1 MNSKTIEAFRMLR
14 YEFLNKEWIVS
25 PPARLVYRTAAIVS
39 LTLFPSLMAVLV
51 LEPIRPFLKP
61 LVFLAMLGT
70 ALNALGMEYF
80 LFRFDDTHAL
90 KQVFWF
96 CAMIFIS
103 IGPAL
108 YCFIVYSRSNI
119 LRSKCED
126 RSGPI
131 LR

>member
-1 MNSKTIEAFRMLR
+1 MLR

-25 PPARLVYRTAAIVS
+25 PTARLVYRTAAIVS
-39 LTLFPSLMAVLV
+39 LTLFPSLMTVLF
-51 LEPIRPFLKP
+51 LAPIRPFLKP
-61 LVFLAMLGT
+61 LVFLAVLGT

-96 CAMIFIS
+96 CAMIFIP

-119 LRSKCED
+119 LRSNCAD
-126 RSGPI
+126 RPGPI